1 MNSRLT
7 TGFMGPLRRALW
19 VALYMLPWLTR
30 TVLRHRIAHVV
41 ANPSEFAESSE
52 IVYAEM
58 QALVG
63 RNTPAVAGA
72 AQDVARVT
80 ARGLFVHRFANAEV
94 IHNSRFNSVIVDNTV
109 VLPTRTEKGP
119 WALYKG
125 KRPRVVGL
133 INGQSQDLVAIQFVV
148 PVERY
153 RAALFI
159 GTRAPYNWYH
169 WLANLLP
176 ALHVANG
183 GNISEDVP
191 LLLPEEVTH
200 TPQMLQSL
208 GLFLGDRPVALL
220 RRDTL
225 VRVDHLFWADS
236 PVDDGPF
243 AQPHENR
250 NPLTLHPRAMAD
262 FRDHVLQVLG
272 SRRRSRGATSR
283 IFLSRRATSARSYN
297 GEVVELWAKEYGF
310 ETVLLEELSFSEQ
323 VVLFHSATHLIGPTG
338 AAFTNVLFAQPSLR
352 ALRLHGGANGFENY
366 FANLATVSGCAI
378 YDLECEP
385 TLEGGFRVN
394 EQSFR
399 AAVRFLLDDST
410 TRRNR

>member
-1 MNSRLT
+1 MNSRFT
-7 TGFMGPLRRALW
+7 TGFTGPLRRALW
-19 VALYMLPWLTR
+19 VALHMLPWLTR

-52 IVYAEM
+52 IVYTEM

-63 RNTPAVAGA
+63 QNTPAVAGA

-125 KRPRVVGL
+125 KKPRVVGL
-133 INGQSQDLVAIQFVV
+133 INGQSQDLVAIRFVK
-148 PVERY
+148 PAERY
-153 RAALFI
+153 RSALFI

-176 ALHVANG
+176 ALQVANG
-183 GNISEDVP
+183 GNVSEEIP
-191 LLLPEEVTH
+191 LLLPEEVTD
-200 TPQMLQSL
+200 TPQMLESL
-208 GLFLGDRPVALL
+208 GLLLGDRQVALL

-225 VRVDHLFWADS
+225 VRVDTLFWADS

-243 AQPHENR
+243 AQSYENR
-250 NPLTLHPRAMAD
+250 NPLTLHPGAMAD
-262 FRDHVLQVLG
+262 FRDQVLQDLG

-283 IFLSRRATSARSYN
+283 LFLGRRATSARSYN
-297 GEVVELWAKEYGF
+297 GEAVELWAKEYGF
-310 ETVLLEELSFSEQ
+310 ETVHIEELSFREQ
-323 VVLFHSATHLIGPTG
+323 VVLFRSSTHLIGPTG
-338 AAFTNVLFAQPSLR
+338 AAFTNILFAQPSLK
-352 ALRLHGGANGFENY
+352 ALRLHGGANRFENY

-378 YDLECEP
+378 YDLECKP
-385 TLEGGFRVN
+385 ATDGGFFVN
-394 EQSFR
+394 EESFR
-399 AAVRFLLDDST
+399 AAVDFLLDDST
-410 TRRNR
+410 RTRNR